1 MNTHCPVCGEHLD
14 RQPEAAAE
22 IDVAAEVTAGEVR
35 IAEIQAKRDVDLAKI
50 SRGISENELVVENA
64 ALEAANEVLEDVVN
78 PQPAELPVDPEVVPV
93 IVDVDAGGDAVNEE
107 DAGTDLAPGIDEEH
121 HESKHRAGIG
131 MW

>member
-1 MNTHCPVCGEHLD
+1 MTYCTNCGNDLGETL
-14 RQPEAAAE
+14 PEAIVDEAE
-22 IDVAAEVTAGEVR
+22 LVSRADVEIAR
-35 IAEIQAKRDVDLAKI
+35 INADRDIALAKLAAKV
-50 SRGISENELVVENA
+50 SENELVVENA
-64 ALEAANEVLEDVVN
+64 ALGAAVEVLEDVVS
-78 PQPAELPVDPEVVPV
+78 PDAPEPEPAEVIPV